1 MQGEG
6 SGNKNVTE
14 KASVSVMF
22 GSCCIKDR
30 GCGRGGEPSLSGFC
44 FCFLRFSF
52 SFSLCVFVVCIH
64 AYGAHRDHKR
74 ESEAPSEPPNKNAGN
89 WTRVLLTTEPWLQS
103 SPFSNIYLILCVF
116 RDTIIFLI
124 ICALLNVC
132 DKKSVLCPQPML
144 PAPPCSTGREISQA
158 TERKPLQNMNSG
170 WLKSSFI
177 NRSL

>member
-1 MQGEG
+1 M
-6 SGNKNVTE
+6 
-14 KASVSVMF
+14 
-22 GSCCIKDR
+22 
-30 GCGRGGEPSLSGFC
+30 PLW
-44 FCFLRFSF
+44 
-52 SFSLCVFVVCIH
+52 FVYTHMVCIH

-89 WTRVLLTTEPWLQS
+89 WTRVLLTTETWLQT

-132 DKKSVLCPQPML
+132 DKKSVLCPQSIL
-144 PAPPCSTGREISQA
+144 PAPPCSTSREISQA
-158 TERKPLQNMNSG
+158 TKRKPLQNMNSG

-177 NRSL
+177 NRILQKRWEEAATAWLIPPQTLLQCWNFSSFPSEDA